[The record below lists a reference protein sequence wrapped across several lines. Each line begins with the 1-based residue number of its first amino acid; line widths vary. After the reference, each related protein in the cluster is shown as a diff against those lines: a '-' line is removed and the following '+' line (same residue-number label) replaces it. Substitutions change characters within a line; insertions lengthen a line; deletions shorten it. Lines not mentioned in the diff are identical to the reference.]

1 MGSCL
6 FYIRGRTSK
15 DDRGGGG
22 DLAIGR
28 YAHTTSGA
36 LRPRNCRNVC
46 HDEILMFSGSL
57 SVMNSIS
64 LICKM

>member
-1 MGSCL
+1 MWDRAC
-6 FYIRGRTSK
+6 FTSESEQAK
-15 DDRGGGG
+15 TIGGD
-22 DLAIGR
+22 DLAIGQ
-28 YAHTTSGA
+28 YAHTTYGA

-57 SVMNSIS
+57 SVMNFIS